1 MGIEE
6 RLSRLERENRT
17 LKRGFLALALGA
29 VALVLM
35 GQAAP
40 RPPQPAPIPPFL
52 RIKRLEII
60 GDNGVPVVIL
70 GQHKS
75 FGHVAVA
82 NPLGRALVSLGTTR
96 SGKGFVS
103 TYDGGDTR
111 LASIGASAQGAGVVT
126 TRADVHYVV
135 TEYGV
140 ARLFGAS
147 LQRRAEM
154 LIQLAHPAFRD
165 ELGRE
170 AKERFKI

>member
-40 RPPQPAPIPPFL
+40 RAPQQPALIPPFL

-126 TRADVHYVV
+126 TYNAKGKSQIRIGDSPKREGSITLYNQ
-135 TEYGV
+135 E
-140 ARLFGAS
+140 
-147 LQRRAEM
+147 
-154 LIQLAHPAFRD
+154 
-165 ELGRE
+165 GRV
-170 AKERFKI
+170 KTRWPQD